1 MLSGSKLTF
10 FSDAPVEDIEAVSTK
25 TRSLFNS
32 KTGEIAFVVPIKS
45 FQFDKKL
52 MQEHFNENYMESHKY
67 PDATFKG
74 KILGYNPA
82 KKGRQ
87 KAVARGE
94 LYIHGVK
101 KAVEADGTVEFKG
114 GKLHLF
120 AKFPV
125 RVADYNIEIPT
136 LVFYNIA
143 EVVEV
148 TLNGNYK
155 LYEKK

>member
-1 MLSGSKLTF
+1 M
-10 FSDAPVEDIEAVSTK
+10 
-25 TRSLFNS
+25 
-32 KTGEIAFVVPIKS
+32 EIAFVVPIKS

-74 KILGYNPA
+74 KITGYNPS
-82 KKGRQ
+82 KKGPQ
-87 KAVARGE
+87 KAVAKGE
-94 LYIHGVK
+94 FNIHGVK
-101 KAVEADGTVEFKG
+101 KAVEAEGTVEFKG
-114 GKLHLF
+114 DELHLV

-148 TLNGNYK
+148 SLNGKYK
-155 LYEKK
+155 IYEKK